1 MIIFYNVMADLSR
14 KKVKKWK
21 RKNYYIIYVYYLQ
34 GGIFIVSI
42 ITTMLNNRWA
52 QDTGICSHEKGGK
65 FTKMKTTNA
74 NTTSTTLTFKNRGTV
89 YVRVEPYNSMKN
101 GNFKTYTVQVK
112 K

>member
-1 MIIFYNVMADLSR
+1 
-14 KKVKKWK
+14 
-21 RKNYYIIYVYYLQ
+21 
-34 GGIFIVSI
+34 
-42 ITTMLNNRWA
+42 MLNNRWA